1 MTLRL
6 QPALPA
12 LLLLCVLAGCR
23 HKAPPPPPPVATAPP
38 LVSPSSITVI
48 TPLPSVPPEA
58 QADVKP
64 AAPEKPA
71 PPPPVQPVKR
81 TRHLRRKQPPVVAA
95 DAAPVPP
102 AGAAPAAA
110 PAAPPIMEAAAQ
122 TVPPETT
129 PATPKVSAAQEAA
142 PALGELSTGTTIG
155 SQEKS
160 RMLDEIQAQE
170 GRLSKAKEGSTSD
183 AQAVRLQVRTFLSKA
198 RQAIAENDLD
208 GAQTLNTK
216 ARVLLDELE
225 SQ

>member
-1 MTLRL
+1 MKLRL
-6 QPALPA
+6 KCALPG
-12 LLLLCVLAGCR
+12 LFLLCVLAGCR
-23 HKAPPPPPPVATAPP
+23 HKAPPPPPPVAAAPP
-38 LVSPSSITVI
+38 PVSPSSITVI

-71 PPPPVQPVKR
+71 EPPPVQPVKR
-81 TRHLRRKQPPVVAA
+81 TRRTRKKQPPVVAA
-95 DAAPVPP
+95 ET
-102 AGAAPAAA
+102 APAPTAPAA
-110 PAAPPIMEAAAQ
+110 PAAPAATQPVTEPAIQ
-122 TVPPETT
+122 TSAPETT
-129 PATPKVSAAQEAA
+129 PAIPKVSAAQEAA

-160 RMLDEIQAQE
+160 RMLSEIQVQE
-170 GRLSKAKEGSTSD
+170 SRLSKAKEGATSD
-183 AQAVRLQVRTFLSKA
+183 AQSVRLQVRTFLSKA